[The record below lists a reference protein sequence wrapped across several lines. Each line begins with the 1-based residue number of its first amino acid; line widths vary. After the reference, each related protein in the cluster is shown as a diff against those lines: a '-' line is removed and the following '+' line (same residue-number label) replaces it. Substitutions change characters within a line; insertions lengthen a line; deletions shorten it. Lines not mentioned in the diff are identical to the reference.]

1 MTEARLI
8 LATVAQR
15 YRMELAAGQR
25 VEPYASVTLRPK
37 KGTRMT
43 LAKRS
48 HGG

>member
-15 YRMELAAGQR
+15 FRMEFAPGQR

-37 KGTRMT
+37 KGIRMI
-43 LAKRS
+43 LAERS
-48 HGG
+48 YGC